1 MQSVGVGRKNDMA
14 DFWAGLTKMAV
25 KNEMLNQGQDR
36 SADTTIIGTTRNA
49 STEQRASSSHKRGQ
63 GRIASEMHGQNEERK
78 RMETPEQNRT
88 ANF

>member
-1 MQSVGVGRKNDMA
+1 MQGVGVGRKNDMA

-36 SADTTIIGTTRNA
+36 SAETTIIGTTRNMSA
-49 STEQRASSSHKRGQ
+49 EQRTSSSNKRGQ
-63 GRIASEMHGQNEERK
+63 GRIVSEMHGENEERK
-78 RMETPEQNRT
+78 RMETPQQNRT